1 MNIKLGWFLLVT
13 MDVITVGNFAT
24 STLSDLLSNK
34 LAVLAFGFELEFTE
48 LSLGIASRGWHE
60 SGVVS
65 KVSPE
70 NGILVEKTGLT
81 LRLELGLGE
90 ST

>member
-1 MNIKLGWFLLVT
+1 MT

-34 LAVLAFGFELEFTE
+34 LAVLAFGFELDFTE